1 MRWSYIACDIKN
13 LPEDVYK
20 SCKELNNYEI
30 HQIINNIPIIEGE
43 MIAANVETVI
53 RLLLHKNLY
62 PLKLHL
68 NNKVDKR
75 IRNLKKL
82 INIKET

>member
-1 MRWSYIACDIKN
+1 
-13 LPEDVYK
+13 
-20 SCKELNNYEI
+20 
-30 HQIINNIPIIEGE
+30 
-43 MIAANVETVI
+43 MIAANVDAVI

-75 IRNLKKL
+75 IRNLKRL